1 MGSGQDD
8 DVYDVDEERD
18 DSPKRKRAKA
28 SEKVEN
34 ADEEGADE
42 KKKRKQGG
50 KR

>member
-1 MGSGQDD
+1 MIL
-8 DVYDVDEERD
+8 YDVLLF
-18 DSPKRKRAKA
+18 AKFLNSVIMIWA
-28 SEKVEN
+28 VKPHFIDEKVEN